1 MLSHFQPLDGLQP
14 AVLLKHIRS
23 LKPKVHNVRINELLQ
38 YHNFSIA
45 HSGGALTKD
54 LSSTR
59 SAGTES
65 ARVATL
71 SNIFENRC
79 ECRVFRGRILA
90 TFLLMA
96 PTLTAP
102 ALQESYL
109 WPCLPFY
116 SCSLVSASVF
126 ALLAL
131 PLYFLITIGDFDPDL
146 VFAFGFCGALVF
158 VLIGTLTYLFRK
170 YDYRSVSTASSNEAP
185 VYEH

>member
-14 AVLLKHIRS
+14 AVLSKHIRS
-23 LKPKVHNVRINELLQ
+23 LKPKVHNVRISELLQ

-71 SNIFENRC
+71 SNTFENRC

-102 ALQESYL
+102 CVTRKL
-109 WPCLPFY
+109 
-116 SCSLVSASVF
+116 SLAV
-126 ALLAL
+126 LA
-131 PLYFLITIGDFDPDL
+131 FLFL
-146 VFAFGFCGALVF
+146 FFGFCFCVCFACPTALF
-158 VLIGTLTYLFRK
+158 F
-170 YDYRSVSTASSNEAP
+170 DYNRGL
-185 VYEH
+185 